1 MLFDLRGKRRRVV
14 QVVYGLLAAS
24 FLIGFVFFGVG
35 TGGGIGS
42 ISDLFSGGGGSSTSS
57 QFDDQIDAAN
67 EQLTKDPKDTAALLK
82 LAENEW
88 FKAKSG
94 VEQDPNTGQVT
105 GISDEAHT
113 DLGQSAD
120 AWTKYL
126 KLNQGKPDSG
136 VASEMVQVYYLLGD
150 ASGAAKAQGIV
161 TSKTPN
167 TGTYNQLAYFEYASL
182 DIAAG
187 DAAAKKS
194 VSLAPSIQRKQLK
207 NQLDQIREPGGEGQ
221 EAGGEGAEEGAEEP
235 AIGDHPGHRPAAE
248 PIRRRR
254 SDAVAPG
261 AGRPLATIRPPRAVS
276 STGRAGDS

>member
-35 TGGGIGS
+35 TGGGVGS
-42 ISDLFSGGGGSSTSS
+42 ISDLFGGDGGGSTTS

-67 EQLTKDPKDTAALLK
+67 ATLEKDPKDTAALLK

-120 AWTKYL
+120 AWATYL
-126 KLNQGKPDSG
+126 KVNKGKPDSG
-136 VASEMVQVYYLLGD
+136 VAAEMVQVYYLLGD
-150 ASGAAKAQGIV
+150 ASGSAKAQEVV
-161 TSKTPN
+161 TAKTPN
-167 TGTYNQLAYFEYASL
+167 TGTYNQLAFFEYASY
-182 DIAAG
+182 DIPAG
-187 DAAAKKS
+187 DAAAKKA
-194 VSLAPSIQRKQLK
+194 VALAPKAQRKGLQ
-207 NQLDQIREPGGEGQ
+207 NQLDQIRQQAVKAKEQAEKAKKKAQKNPSSGTTPGTPPLQSPFG
-221 EAGGEGAEEGAEEP
+221 
-235 AIGDHPGHRPAAE
+235 
-248 PIRRRR
+248 
-254 SDAVAPG
+254 G
-261 AGRPLATIRPPRAVS
+261 AGATP
-276 STGRAGDS
+276 